1 MTAEPV
7 RTRLNLGL
15 LQTLAT
21 FALVV
26 FILSAARVVIIP
38 VALAV
43 LFVFILSPLVR
54 LVERTGL
61 PRTPAVLLTLLLTG
75 AGMAG
80 LGYVIGGQMTAL
92 ARELP
97 GKKDKIKKKI
107 DQLRGSGG
115 PISELMAMIDE
126 LARGD
131 EGRARDDKSAV
142 KEDAQKK
149 QQAEQ
154 HAAQPE
160 APDVTVKVKPAAG
173 GGFPGG
179 GREVVIAKD
188 EKSGLESLAAS
199 VQPVIEPIVHTA
211 LVGILVVFML
221 VQREDLRNRVISLF
235 GRGQVTGTTRV
246 LTDAAERVSKFLLF
260 QLIVNASFGLILAVG
275 LMVIGVNYA
284 VLWGFLA
291 ACLRFIPYI
300 GTWLSATFP
309 LLLSFATSDGWA
321 QPLTVFGFF
330 AVLDLITANVVEPL
344 LFGHQT
350 GVSPVALL
358 LAAAFWA
365 WLWGPIGLLLA
376 VPITVCLAVIG
387 QHVPHLR
394 PLALLLGDK
403 PALPTYVAFYQRL
416 LAKDQTEAAT
426 LAQPAEKGVT
436 WASPALASYDAV
448 VVPALMLARKDRET
462 DAITADEE
470 TAMFDTTAAIV
481 TAAAV
486 PPKPAAATPEAAAE
500 AEAAQTALVALPV
513 VVGVPAHH
521 RVEEL
526 PLMMLAAGLP
536 PMGQRMVALTAH
548 QLPVEAEQAVDEYKA
563 LAVVVSIVPP
573 GGMPQAVYL
582 INRLRQKYPKLAIV
596 AAYFGKARSFDELL
610 VKLRKAGATYVTTS
624 LVQTADTV
632 KAVAA
637 DQKGERGAVRS
648 PPPLWGRG

>member
-1 MTAEPV
+1 MTADPV

-26 FILSAARVVIIP
+26 FILSVARAVIIP

-80 LGYVIGGQMTAL
+80 LGYVIGGQVTAL

-97 GKKDKIKKKI
+97 AKKDKIKAKI
-107 DQLRGSGG
+107 DSLRGSGG
-115 PISELMAMIDE
+115 PISELMAMVDE
-126 LARGD
+126 LARGNED
-131 EGRARDDKSAV
+131 RARDDKSAV
-142 KEDAQKK
+142 TEDAQQKEQAK
-149 QQAEQ
+149 QD
-154 HAAQPE
+154 AAQPQ
-160 APDVTVKVKPAAG
+160 APVNIEVKPKSG
-173 GGFPGG
+173 GGLPGG
-179 GREVVIAKD
+179 GREVVI
-188 EKSGLESLAAS
+188 EKAAASGLEALAAS
-199 VQPVIEPIVHTA
+199 VEPVIEPIVHTA
-211 LVGILVVFML
+211 LVGVLVVFML
-221 VQREDLRNRVISLF
+221 VQREDLRNRVIGLF

-260 QLIVNASFGLILAVG
+260 ALVVNASFGVILAVG
-275 LMVIGVNYA
+275 LTIIGVDYA
-284 VLWGFLA
+284 VVWGFLA

-300 GTWLSATFP
+300 GTWLSALFP
-309 LLLSFATSDGWA
+309 FLLSFATSDDWT
-321 QPLTVFGFF
+321 QPLMVFGFF

-358 LAAAFWA
+358 LATAFWA
-365 WLWGPIGLLLA
+365 WLWGPFGLLLA

-387 QHVPHLR
+387 QHVPHLK
-394 PLALLLGDK
+394 PFALMLGDK
-403 PALPTYVAFYQRL
+403 PALPVYVSFYQRL
-416 LAKDQTEAAT
+416 LAKDRAEAAT
-426 LAQPAEKGVT
+426 LARPAAADATG
-436 WASPALASYDAV
+436 ASPNLAAYDAV
-448 VVPALMLARKDRET
+448 VVPALLLARKDREA
-462 DAITADEE
+462 DAVTAEEE
-470 TAMFDTTAAIV
+470 TAMFDTTADIV
-481 TAAAV
+481 AAAAA
-486 PPKPAAATPEAAAE
+486 PPKPAATPEAT
-500 AEAAQTALVALPV
+500 AEAAAADTALASLPV

-536 PMGQRMVALTAH
+536 PLGRRLVALTAR
-548 QLPVEAEQAVDEYKA
+548 QLPVEAEQAVDQYKA
-563 LAVVVSIVPP
+563 AAVVVSIVPP

-582 INRLRQKYPKLAIV
+582 IGRLRQKYPALVIV
-596 AAYFGKARSFDELL
+596 AAYFGKARSFDQLL
-610 VKLRKAGATYVTTS
+610 VRLRKAGATYVTTS
-624 LVQTADTV
+624 LTQTADTV

-637 DQKGERGAVRS
+637 EKA
-648 PPPLWGRG
+648 